1 MVFSPDSFND
11 ATYGLTDATLL
22 PGNYLDGASASYGLE
37 ATSPSLLAAT
47 TNSTLAG
54 PDLVTVSVE
63 AFSDHVLEGQTTL
76 TFVLENQGSQAASQ
90 FDVSVVY
97 SDDEII
103 GNADDLTVRTLS
115 IGGLSA
121 GGSVMRSLNLQLPI
135 DVLNRNA
142 LAEDA
147 PNLGAGY
154 QSQNRDFLGIVVDAG
169 NDVVES
175 NETNNQNQGKGIDT
189 EDVTYFPWD
198 IDGNGQV
205 TPTDA
210 IFAINRLGQ
219 NANGI
224 NAKADFDGNGVITP
238 TDAIAAI
245 NRLGYAI
252 NTSVFEPTGP
262 TEPEVPNPEP
272 GDTTARA
279 FNVGKLGAERI
290 FADSVS
296 DTDRFDYYRFELD
309 SISNFSID
317 LDVLNERF
325 DANVKI
331 VDVNG
336 AAVFN
341 PAETNG
347 FDESGTTLLEEGVY
361 YALVQENGFNS
372 STNYLLSLAATPI
385 EGNFPPSD
393 PGETTARAFDLG
405 VLSEPQTLNAFVSDA
420 DASDYYRFELDSVSN
435 FIIDFDVLNEWFDAN
450 VKIVDVT
457 GAAVFNPSE
466 TNGFDEFGETLLE
479 EGVYYALI
487 EENGFDSG
495 TEYVL
500 RLGATA
506 ITNNLPPSDPGETPA
521 RAFDL
526 GTLGSTQTLNA
537 FISDADASDY
547 YRFEL
552 DGISNFTIDFDVLN
566 ERFDANVKIVDA
578 TGAAVFNPSEINGF
592 DEFGETLLEEG
603 VYYALVEQNGFNSG
617 TAYTLRL
624 GATPVRNNRP
634 SVDPG
639 ETIARA
645 FDLGKLGNTQTL
657 NAFISDAD
665 ASDYYRFELDGISNF
680 TIDFDVLNE
689 RFDANVKIVDATG
702 AAVFNPAE
710 SNGFDE
716 FGETLLEEGVYYAL
730 VEQNGFD
737 SGTAYTL
744 RLGATAVG
752 NNQPP
757 RDPGES
763 LSTAYNLGLLSST
776 QNLNAF
782 ISDADP
788 FDYYRFRVGNN
799 SLVNVDL
806 DVLNQRFDANVRILD
821 SLGATIYSP
830 PEVNGFDEFGNVQ
843 LQAGSYFAVVVENGF
858 NSGTEY
864 LLKLGIV
871 GL

>member
-1 MVFSPDSFND
+1 MVFFSDSFND
-11 ATYGLTDATLL
+11 ATHGLTDAILL
-22 PGNYLDGASASYGLE
+22 PGNPLNGAPASYGLE

-47 TNSTLAG
+47 TNLTLAG

-76 TFVLENQGSQAASQ
+76 TFVLENKGSQAASQ

-97 SDDEII
+97 SNDEII

-121 GGSVMRSLNLQLPI
+121 GGSVTRSLNLQLPI

-142 LAEDA
+142 LAEDV

-154 QSQNRDFLGIVVDAG
+154 QSQNRDFLGIVVDAA
-169 NDVVES
+169 NEVVES
-175 NETNNQNQGKGIDT
+175 NEANNQNQGKGIDT

-210 IFAINRLGQ
+210 IFVINRLGQ
-219 NANGI
+219 RANATNG
-224 NAKADFDGNGVITP
+224 KADFDGNGVITP
-238 TDAIAAI
+238 TDAIGAI
-245 NRLGYAI
+245 NRLGYTI
-252 NTSVFEPTGP
+252 NTSVFEPIGP

-279 FNVGKLGAERI
+279 FNIGKLGAERI

-309 SISNFSID
+309 SISTFSID

-331 VDVNG
+331 VDETG

-361 YALVQENGFNS
+361 YALVQENGFND
-372 STNYLLSLAATPI
+372 STNYLLSLSATPI
-385 EGNFPPSD
+385 AGNRPPSD

-405 VLSEPQTLNAFVSDA
+405 VLSA
-420 DASDYYRFELDSVSN
+420 
-435 FIIDFDVLNEWFDAN
+435 
-450 VKIVDVT
+450 
-457 GAAVFNPSE
+457 
-466 TNGFDEFGETLLE
+466 
-479 EGVYYALI
+479 
-487 EENGFDSG
+487 
-495 TEYVL
+495 
-500 RLGATA
+500 
-506 ITNNLPPSDPGETPA
+506 
-521 RAFDL
+521 
-526 GTLGSTQTLNA
+526 TQTLNA

-552 DGISNFTIDFDVLN
+552 NGVSNFTIDFDVLN

-578 TGAAVFNPSEINGF
+578 TGAAVFKPTETNGF
-592 DEFGETLLEEG
+592 DEFGETLLEAG
-603 VYYALVEQNGFNSG
+603 VYYALVQENGFDSG
-617 TAYTLRL
+617 TEYVLKL
-624 GATPVRNNRP
+624 GATAIANNLP

-639 ETIARA
+639 ETTARA
-645 FDLGKLGNTQTL
+645 FDLGVLSTTQTL

-665 ASDYYRFELDGISNF
+665 ASDYYRFELTGMSNF

-710 SNGFDE
+710 INSFDEFGETLLEAGVYYALVQENGFDSGTAYALRLGATPVRNNRPSVDPGETPATAFDLGRLGSTQTLNAFISDADASDYYRFELTGMSNFTIDFDVLDERFDANVKIVDATGAAVFNPAEINGFDE
-716 FGETLLEEGVYYAL
+716 FGETLLEAGVYYAL
-730 VEQNGFD
+730 VQENGFD

-744 RLGATAVG
+744 RLGATAVV

-757 RDPGES
+757 SDPGES
-763 LSTAYNLGLLSST
+763 LATAYNLGLLSGTRS
-776 QNLNAF
+776 LNAF
-782 ISDADP
+782 ISDADR
-788 FDYYRFRVGNN
+788 FDYYQFRVGSN
-799 SLVNVDL
+799 SRVSVDL

-830 PEVNGFDEFGNVQ
+830 PEVNGFDEFGIVQ
-843 LQAGSYFAVVVENGF
+843 LQAGTYFAVVLENGF
-858 NSGTEY
+858 DSGTEY

-871 GL
+871 